1 MYFRKLFIHNIFGS
15 GGSLESTLSV
25 RPSVQTLFQNFTTT
39 KDCVV
44 RMHSEDYLSEKR
56 SLNLKINVII
66 VSEKLMIRM
75 IERSLRMIIK
85 PFVTKSINIIAIFQ
99 NM

>member
-1 MYFRKLFIHNIFGS
+1 MVLFGS
-15 GGSLESTLSV
+15 GGSLESTLSGIHPSV
-25 RPSVQTLFQNFTTT
+25 RPSVRPNFFSKLHFPT

-56 SLNLKINVII
+56 SINLKINVII

-85 PFVTKSINIIAIFQ
+85 PFVTKSIS
-99 NM
+99 

>member
-1 MYFRKLFIHNIFGS
+1 
-15 GGSLESTLSV
+15 
-25 RPSVQTLFQNFTTT
+25 
-39 KDCVV
+39 
-44 RMHSEDYLSEKR
+44 MHSEDYLSEKR

-66 VSEKLMIRM
+66 VTEKLMIRL

-85 PFVTKSINIIAIFQ
+85 PFVTKSINLISIFQ